1 MEGTGT
7 PMGAEHRADRPVAPP
22 ATGLRLAWGDAPA
35 WLRAE
40 VEDRLGGRVVE
51 AVTQPGGF
59 SPGVAARLRL
69 ADGRRAFVKAVGPEP
84 NPDSPGVHRGEAR
97 IMAALPRSA
106 PAPRML
112 WSLDQ
117 RGWVAL
123 AFEDVDG
130 AQPTL
135 PWRPGELRRVL
146 EMVAA
151 MAAALTPAPAGIPL
165 IADRLQDSFTGW
177 RDLAAARTADDDLA
191 GLDPWAA
198 RHLDRLAAL
207 ESGWPAATE
216 GPTLLHS
223 DLRADNL
230 LLTPTR
236 VVAVDWPWACAG
248 AAWVDLLLLL
258 PSVTMQGGPDPEPTF
273 AAHPVAAGADA
284 EAVTIA
290 LAAVAG
296 FLIRGSRQPPP
307 PGLPTLRPFQLGQ
320 GLVALD
326 WLRQRTGWP

>member
-1 MEGTGT
+1 MEPETSGTW
-7 PMGAEHRADRPVAPP
+7 PVPP
-22 ATGLRLAWGDAPA
+22 WGDAPE
-35 WLRAE
+35 WLRDE
-40 VEDRLGGRVVE
+40 VEARLDGRVAE

-59 SPGVAARLRL
+59 SPGVATRLRL
-69 ADGRRAFVKAVGPEP
+69 AGGRRAFVKAVGPEP
-84 NPDSPGVHRGEAR
+84 NPDAPGIHRREAR
-97 IMAALPRSA
+97 VMAVLPRSA
-106 PAPRML
+106 PAPRLL
-112 WSLDQ
+112 WSLDR

-123 AFEDVDG
+123 AFEDVAG
-130 AQPTL
+130 AQPAL

-151 MAAALTPAPAGIPL
+151 MATAHTPVPAGIPL
-165 IADRLQDSFTGW
+165 LGDHLQDSVTGW
-177 RDLAAARTADDDLA
+177 RDLAAARTAGDEDLA

-198 RHLDRLAAL
+198 RHLDQLADL
-207 ESGWPAATE
+207 ETGWPAATE

-273 AAHPVAAGADA
+273 AAHPVAARADA